1 MANQTSHQELK
12 LNKFEISST
21 AKLLLGAALLI
32 GLATFIFGFVK
43 NPERMWPAYLTA
55 FFYFAS
61 IASAGMFFVAFNYA
75 ANAGW
80 SASIRRF
87 AEGLT
92 GFFPYMLGGAIVL
105 IAGFKYLYAWG
116 TPETLHALGGGK
128 PAYLAPGFVIT
139 RLIIF
144 GVGSLL
150 FAKKIVG
157 NSVKQD
163 TNGDQELTRSN
174 AAFSVGYIAF
184 FAISFSLFSL
194 DLLMS
199 LLPTWYST
207 IFGVYCF
214 AGALQ
219 ATFAVIA
226 IMIVILKN
234 SKWISGY
241 VTEEHQH
248 DIGKYLKG
256 FSVFWAYIA
265 FSQFMLIWYANIPEE
280 TEFYIMRSLNGWMPI
295 SFAVLIF
302 RFVVPFL
309 VLLPRSSKRTDSI
322 LVGISVMV
330 LVMHYLDVYWMVY
343 PNFFEGIPQFG
354 LWEVGMLLFF
364 GAIFIGSLLQF
375 MSKNNLVAVKDPRM
389 HEALSHHVTY

>member
-1 MANQTSHQELK
+1 MANHSSHQELK
-12 LNKFEISST
+12 LNKFQISST
-21 AKLLLGAALLI
+21 LKIVLGAALLI
-32 GLATFIFGFVK
+32 GLLTFVLGFIK
-43 NPERMWPAYLTA
+43 NPEHMWPAYLTA
-55 FFYFAS
+55 FFFFAS
-61 IASAGMFFVAFNYA
+61 IASSGMFFVAFNYA

-87 AEGLT
+87 GEALT

-105 IAGFKYLYAWG
+105 VAGFKYLYVWG
-116 TPETLHALGGGK
+116 TPEGLHSLGGGK
-128 PAYLAPGFVIT
+128 PTYLAPAFVIA
-139 RLIIF
+139 RLLIF
-144 GVGSLL
+144 GLGSLL

-157 NSVKQD
+157 NSIKQD
-163 TNGDQELTRSN
+163 VSGDQQLTRSN

-184 FAISFSLFSL
+184 FALSFSLFSL

-214 AGALQ
+214 AGGLQ
-219 ATFAVIA
+219 AAFAVLA

-234 SKWISGY
+234 SKWIGGY

-248 DIGKYLKG
+248 DVGKYLKG

-280 TEFYIMRSLNGWMPI
+280 TEYYIMRSLNGWMPI

-309 VLLPRSSKRTDSI
+309 VLLPRGSKRNDSI
-322 LVGISVMV
+322 LVGTSVIV
-330 LVMHYLDVYWMVY
+330 LLMHYLDIYWMVY

-354 LWEVGMLLFF
+354 LWEIGMLLFF
-364 GAIFIGSLLQF
+364 GAIFLGSVFQF
-375 MSKNNLVAVKDPRM
+375 MSKNNLVAIKDPRM
-389 HEALSHHVTY
+389 HEALNHHVTY